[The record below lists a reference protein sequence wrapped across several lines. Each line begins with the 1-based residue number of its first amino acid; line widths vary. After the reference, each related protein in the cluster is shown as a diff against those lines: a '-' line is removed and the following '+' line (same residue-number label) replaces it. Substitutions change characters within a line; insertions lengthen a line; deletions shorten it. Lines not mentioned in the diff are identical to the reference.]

1 MLVIAMS
8 KQTTNRFVC
17 VWCCLFGLIFACSGG
32 SSALAATK
40 DRLDKSTRH
49 HEWADIDVSG
59 GHKVRTWVVY
69 PEVSHDATTV
79 VIIHENKGLTDW
91 VRGVAD
97 EVAEAGYL
105 AVAPDLLSGTGP
117 GGGNT
122 DAYPSEDAATKG
134 IYALNQD
141 QVTADLDAVVTYA
154 GSLTGSNKTIAVIGF
169 CWGGG
174 QTFAYAC
181 HNPKIAAACV
191 FYGPAPKD
199 DGALAKIACPVYGFY
214 GREDQRISGEVPQ
227 VVKRMKNLDKKYEP
241 TIYDRARHGFM
252 RLGEEAPEESDPN
265 RVARDQAWERWKQIM
280 AGLASDSAK

>member
-1 MLVIAMS
+1 MTNNRVML
-8 KQTTNRFVC
+8 
-17 VWCCLFGLIFACSGG
+17 WCCAFGLIFALTDGI
-32 SSALAATK
+32 SALAATG
-40 DRLDKSTRH
+40 DRLDKSPRH
-49 HEWADIDVSG
+49 HEWADVEVPG
-59 GHKVRTWVVY
+59 GHKVHTWIVY

-105 AVAPDLLSGTGP
+105 AVAPDLLTGTGP

-141 QVTADLDAVVTYA
+141 QVTADLDATVSYA
-154 GSLTGSNKTIAVIGF
+154 GSLTGSNKTIAVMGF

-174 QTFAYAC
+174 QTFSYAC
-181 HNPKIAAACV
+181 HNPKIVAACV

-199 DGALAKIACPVYGFY
+199 DEALAKIACPVYGFY
-214 GREDQRISGEVPQ
+214 GREDQRIAGEVPQ
-227 VVKRMKNLDKKYEP
+227 VIKRMKNLDKKYEP
-241 TIYDRARHGFM
+241 VIYDRARHGFM
-252 RLGEEAPEESDPN
+252 RLGEETQDQTDPN
-265 RVARDQAWERWKQIM
+265 R
-280 AGLASDSAK
+280 